1 VCALVSSKAL
11 NLVAADIVLELDLGP
26 GAVVRRVDAASSKRV
41 ALDGS
46 RVTIHLGAVSAGEE
60 RDLLFDVAGQLPAS
74 LGCHLSCTSFIDD
87 FTGDGAAWGCP
98 SAALLP
104 GASSTALVRDHLV
117 RDHRAAGVGER
128 AVRHVPTGAS
138 GQYNEMLVAR
148 ADPDG
153 DSSIVQIG
161 ILQQW
166 ARVHL
171 AQTLGEG
178 AQQLTKE
185 GPAMARARMVASEA
199 EHWQRIGGA
208 RGDEVLDALGEVY
221 SLPTPSPA
229 DCRSERGHTGG
240 GEGEDRG
247 GGR

>member
-1 VCALVSSKAL
+1 M
-11 NLVAADIVLELDLGP
+11 
-26 GAVVRRVDAASSKRV
+26 
-41 ALDGS
+41 
-46 RVTIHLGAVSAGEE
+46 
-60 RDLLFDVAGQLPAS
+60 
-74 LGCHLSCTSFIDD
+74 
-87 FTGDGAAWGCP
+87 
-98 SAALLP
+98 
-104 GASSTALVRDHLV
+104 TALV

-148 ADPDG
+148 ADLGG

-185 GPAMARARMVASEA
+185 GPAMARARMVAGEA
-199 EHWQRIGGA
+199 EHWQRVGGA
-208 RGDEVLDALGEVY
+208 RGDEVLDALGEVHP
-221 SLPTPSPA
+221 LPAPSPA
-229 DCRSERGHTGG
+229 DCRGERGHTGG
-240 GEGEDRG
+240 GEGEDWWRAVGIHAKHQARGRAG
-247 GGR
+247 GGQPVRSSPPSRLPPHPPSPMGSWTWQLEERVAWHRADLALNGTESDGDRRAGRLELVKNRTRGTVRTPGRAASEGCLITKA